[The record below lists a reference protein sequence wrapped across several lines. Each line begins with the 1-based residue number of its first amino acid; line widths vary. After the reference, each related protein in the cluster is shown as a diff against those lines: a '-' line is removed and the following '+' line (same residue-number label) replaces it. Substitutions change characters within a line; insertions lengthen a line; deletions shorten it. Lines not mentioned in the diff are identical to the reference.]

1 MATEKSQ
8 DFNITCVG
16 YYKRDNEMNVT
27 VDVQPKFANSNYDHL
42 MEFQEPGDY
51 IQENGMNLVSPEV
64 PHDGNIENFFESLL
78 NYISIKGFGEE
89 KPLFV
94 TYKQVLADVAA
105 RFVTPTV
112 YIVSHM
118 GMIFMSYKKLER
130 ADPEI
135 DEEDQKKKDIARKKA
150 MEYTAGANF
159 AHYWTK
165 KSENEEIPED
175 YATSNCKAVMKCD
188 VEVGGKKELVV
199 YSAHIDALEKE
210 SGKHVSTRTTRRTTF
225 WTYRSLHWKMF
236 FGNDSTMIE
245 ALKFEDVFTKMEKIR
260 REKNEERAQCEEFRK
275 APFQKWTMD
284 QGKERFRQFLSQVK
298 NACTHSDGCF
308 LATEAN
314 KVWNFEKVDEEHDEI
329 REFAS
334 LVKIKM
340 AVWKINYPNE
350 CS

>member
-8 DFNITCVG
+8 DFNITSVG

-27 VDVQPKFANSNYDHL
+27 VDVQPKFANSNYDRL

-51 IQENGMNLVSPEV
+51 IQEIDMNLGSPEV
-64 PHDGNIENFFESLL
+64 PHDGKLRIFL
-78 NYISIKGFGEE
+78 NLYSIIFRSK
-89 KPLFV
+89 
-94 TYKQVLADVAA
+94 A

-118 GMIFMSYKKLER
+118 GMIFMSYKKLEK

-210 SGKHVSTRTTRRTTF
+210 SGKHVSTRTTRRTNF

-236 FGNDSTMIE
+236 FGNDSTMVLGAGSVSLELSNWALRSIE
-245 ALKFEDVFTKMEKIR
+245 ALKFEDVFAKMEKIR
-260 REKNEERAQCEEFRK
+260 REKNEERAQCEEFKK

-314 KVWNFEKVDEEHDEI
+314 KMWHFEKVDEEHDEI

-334 LVKIKM
+334 LVKTKM
-340 AVWKINYPNE
+340 AVWKINFPNE